1 MFTEL
6 MASGSG
12 GEGLQFTLVE
22 TQYTVSGYT
31 FWFTV
36 IDSADGKYH
45 YFKMASGST
54 NEYVFNGLKIKGN
67 GSSSFTFTAIDGYR
81 LYEFAPNGGMGY
93 KTLTDLGVNGTKTVS
108 PYYAYYQSFIAI
120 KGDVLQEAE

>member
-1 MFTEL
+1 MFAEM

-12 GEGLQFTLVE
+12 GLQFTLVE
-22 TQYTVSGYT
+22 TQYTASGYK

-36 IDSADGKYH
+36 IDSVEGKYH
-45 YFKMASGST
+45 YFNMSSGGT

-81 LYEFAPNGGMGY
+81 LYEFAPSSGY
-93 KTLTDLGVNGTKTVS
+93 KTLTDHGVNGTKTVQ
-108 PYYAYYQSFIAI
+108 PYYSYYQSFIAI
-120 KGDVLQEAE
+120 KGDISQEAT